1 MWGEKR
7 NVWKFAAIYLKD
19 EVLHTRVQ
27 FVLEISRQMPL
38 FDEFG
43 SNSLRHTLDGRELGL
58 QVATP
63 LHSISEIS
71 EGLANLNGARNP
83 VRSLQ
88 ASQIFGGAIRD
99 IF

>member
-71 EGLANLNGARNP
+71 EVWLISAVRGLPNIWR
-83 VRSLQ
+83 
-88 ASQIFGGAIRD
+88 RD
-99 IF
+99 T